1 MFLNIYS
8 NFGLASSVVQTLR
21 VRLGCVISSLPYLDD
36 ASLVILQT
44 AAYLIASVSSPRLLQ
59 FSSLYCIYNKTKYD
73 IKHHC
78 LFSFS
83 FKHINSRSNV
93 VQGMYITMK
102 RNIISKSIASFNFHF
117 NIID

>member
-21 VRLGCVISSLPYLDD
+21 VRLGRVISRGWDD
-36 ASLVILQT
+36 ASMVILQT

-59 FSSLYCIYNKTKYD
+59 FSSRYCIYNKTKYD

-102 RNIISKSIASFNFHF
+102 LNIISKSIASFNFHF